1 MTQIYHVRAA
11 EVVQMCKVA
20 YQEVRMGTKLP
31 SLEQRSKQRVDQDRL
46 IAELRARPAKTDN
59 ADRRR
64 FEASRK
70 NVRKGR

>member
-1 MTQIYHVRAA
+1 MT
-11 EVVQMCKVA
+11 KP
-20 YQEVRMGTKLP
+20 P

-46 IAELRARPAKTDN
+46 IAELRARRLNTKQHRPAKVDN

>member
-1 MTQIYHVRAA
+1 
-11 EVVQMCKVA
+11 
-20 YQEVRMGTKLP
+20 MGTKLP

-46 IAELRARPAKTDN
+46 IAELRARRLTNTKQHGPAKVDN
-59 ADRRR
+59 FDRRR